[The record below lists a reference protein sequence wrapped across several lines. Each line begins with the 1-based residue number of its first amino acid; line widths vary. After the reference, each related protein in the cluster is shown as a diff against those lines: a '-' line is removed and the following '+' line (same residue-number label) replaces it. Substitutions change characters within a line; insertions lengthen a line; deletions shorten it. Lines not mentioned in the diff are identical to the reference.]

1 MTATRRA
8 FIVGS
13 VAATLVAPRLAR
25 AAAGAVVVIGA
36 GFGGATAAR
45 YLKRLD
51 PTVDVTL
58 VEREAAIVTCPF
70 SNAVLGGYETLQ
82 GITRSLDGLKAAGI
96 KVVRGEASAIDLQAR
111 SVRLADGS
119 RLAYD
124 RLVVSPGIDL
134 NFAGVAGYS
143 EAAAAQMPHA
153 WKAGAQT
160 TLLRQ
165 QLEAMP
171 DGGTFIVAPPANPFR
186 CPPGPYER
194 VSLVASYFKAKKPK
208 SKILVFDAKDNFSKQ
223 GLFQAAW
230 ESEFPGMIAW
240 VAGKDGGKVESVD
253 PATMTVKCGFGNQK
267 GDVVNLIPPQRAGAI
282 AQSAGLTGDN
292 GWCPVDPMTF
302 ASTKAANVHVI
313 GDASIAGAMPKSG
326 SSANAQGKVAAGAIL
341 ASLAGKPAPAP
352 ALNNICYSLV
362 TPDYGISVTDVYQVT
377 KDKGITTTPNAGGLS
392 VQARRPISASAS
404 SKRPTPAAGT
414 GTSAPTAGADI
425 PPDEP
430 AGAPALEWRDA
441 EP

>member
-82 GITRSLDGLKAAGI
+82 GITRSLDGLKAASI
-96 KVVRGEASAIDLQAR
+96 KVVRGEVSAIDLQAR

-165 QLEAMP
+165 QLETMP

-194 VSLVASYFKAKKPK
+194 VSLVASYFKARKPR

-253 PATMTVKCGFGNQK
+253 PATMTVKSGFGNQK
-267 GDVVNLIPPQRAGAI
+267 GDVVNIIPPQRAGAI
-282 AQSAGLTGDN
+282 AQSAGLTADN

-302 ASTKAANVHVI
+302 ASTKAANVYVV

-377 KDKGITTTPNAGGLS
+377 KDKGITATPNAGGLS
-392 VQARRPISASAS
+392 VRTPTDLGERKLEAAYARGWYRNISADSW
-404 SKRPTPAAGT
+404 G
-414 GTSAPTAGADI
+414 
-425 PPDEP
+425 
-430 AGAPALEWRDA
+430 
-441 EP
+441 

>member
-1 MTATRRA
+1 M
-8 FIVGS
+8 
-13 VAATLVAPRLAR
+13 
-25 AAAGAVVVIGA
+25 
-36 GFGGATAAR
+36 
-45 YLKRLD
+45 
-51 PTVDVTL
+51 
-58 VEREAAIVTCPF
+58 
-70 SNAVLGGYETLQ
+70 LGGYETLQ
-82 GITRSLDGLKAAGI
+82 GITRSLDGLKAAGV

-111 SVRLADGS
+111 AVRLADGS

-153 WKAGAQT
+153 WKAGTQT
-160 TLLRQ
+160 TLLRR

-253 PATMTVKCGFGNQK
+253 PAAMTVKCGFGNQK
-267 GDVVNLIPPQRAGAI
+267 GDVVNIIPPQRAGAI
-282 AQSAGLTGDN
+282 AQAAGLTGDN

-377 KDKGITTTPNAGGLS
+377 KDKGIVPTPNAGGLERQHADRS
-392 VQARRPISASAS
+392 GRAQARSGLRPRLVQEHQRRQLGLIFLPTN
-404 SKRPTPAAGT
+404 RPACPRLNGGTPNPSLPRSDT
-414 GTSAPTAGADI
+414 THVPL
-425 PPDEP
+425 P
-430 AGAPALEWRDA
+430 R
-441 EP
+441 

>member
-1 MTATRRA
+1 
-8 FIVGS
+8 
-13 VAATLVAPRLAR
+13 
-25 AAAGAVVVIGA
+25 
-36 GFGGATAAR
+36 
-45 YLKRLD
+45 
-51 PTVDVTL
+51 
-58 VEREAAIVTCPF
+58 
-70 SNAVLGGYETLQ
+70 
-82 GITRSLDGLKAAGI
+82 
-96 KVVRGEASAIDLQAR
+96 
-111 SVRLADGS
+111 
-119 RLAYD
+119 
-124 RLVVSPGIDL
+124 
-134 NFAGVAGYS
+134 
-143 EAAAAQMPHA
+143 MPHA

-392 VQARRPISASAS
+392 VRTPTDLGERKLEAAYARGWYRNISADSW
-404 SKRPTPAAGT
+404 G
-414 GTSAPTAGADI
+414 
-425 PPDEP
+425 
-430 AGAPALEWRDA
+430 
-441 EP
+441 

>member
-1 MTATRRA
+1 MTTTRRA

-13 VAATLVAPRLAR
+13 VAAALGTPKLAR

-45 YLKRLD
+45 YLRRLD
-51 PTVDVTL
+51 PNLDVTL

-82 GITRSLDGLKAAGI
+82 GITRSLDGLKAAGV

-119 RLAYD
+119 RLSYD

-134 NFAGVAGYS
+134 NFMGVAGYS
-143 EAAAAQMPHA
+143 EAAAERMPHA
-153 WKAGAQT
+153 WKAGVQT

-165 QLEAMP
+165 QLEAMR

-230 ESEFPGMIAW
+230 ESEFPGMVAW
-240 VAGKDGGKVESVD
+240 VAGKDGGKIESVD
-253 PATMTVKCGFGNQK
+253 PAAMIVKCGFGNQK
-267 GDVVNLIPPQRAGAI
+267 GDVVNIIPPQRAGAI
-282 AQSAGLTGDN
+282 AQSAGLAGEN

-341 ASLAGKPAPAP
+341 ASLAGKAAPAP

-392 VQARRPISASAS
+392 VRTPTDLGERKLEAAYARGWYRNISADSW
-404 SKRPTPAAGT
+404 G
-414 GTSAPTAGADI
+414 
-425 PPDEP
+425 
-430 AGAPALEWRDA
+430 
-441 EP
+441 

>member
-1 MTATRRA
+1 MTTTRRA
-8 FIVGS
+8 FIAGT
-13 VAATLVAPRLAR
+13 VAAAALGAPRLAR
-25 AAAGAVVVIGA
+25 AAGGAVVVIGA

-51 PTVDVTL
+51 PALDVTL
-58 VEREAAIVTCPF
+58 IERETSIVTCPF
-70 SNAVLGGYETLQ
+70 SNAVLGGYETLA
-82 GITRSLDGLKAAGI
+82 GITRSLDGLRAAGV
-96 KVVRGEASAIDLQAR
+96 KVVRGEASAIDIEAR
-111 SVRLADGS
+111 SVRLTNGI
-119 RLAYD
+119 RLVYD

-160 TLLRQ
+160 VLLRQ
-165 QLEAMP
+165 QLEAMA

-194 VSLVASYFKAKKPK
+194 ISLVASYFKAKKPK
-208 SKILVFDAKDNFSKQ
+208 SRILVFDAKDAFSKQ

-253 PATMTVKCGFGNQK
+253 PASMTVKTGFGNQK

-282 AQSAGLTGDN
+282 AHAAGLTADN

-326 SSANAQGKVAAGAIL
+326 SSANAQGKVAAAAIV

-352 ALNNICYSLV
+352 ALMNICYSLV
-362 TPDYGISVTDVYQVT
+362 APDYGISVTDVYQVT
-377 KDKGITTTPNAGGLS
+377 KDKGIVATPNAGGLS
-392 VQARRPISASAS
+392 VR
-404 SKRPTPAAGT
+404 
-414 GTSAPTAGADI
+414 APTALGERKLEAAYARGWYRNITADTW
-425 PPDEP
+425 
-430 AGAPALEWRDA
+430 G
-441 EP
+441 

>member
-8 FIVGS
+8 FIAGS
-13 VAATLVAPRLAR
+13 AAAMLGTPKLAR

-51 PTVDVTL
+51 PNLDVTL
-58 VEREAAIVTCPF
+58 VERDAAIVTCPF

-111 SVRLADGS
+111 SVRLADGT

-124 RLVVSPGIDL
+124 RLVMSPGIDL
-134 NFAGVAGYS
+134 NFPGVAGYS
-143 EAAAAQMPHA
+143 EAAAERMPHA

-160 TLLRQ
+160 TLLRR

-253 PATMTVKCGFGNQK
+253 PAAMTVKSGFGNQK
-267 GDVVNLIPPQRAGAI
+267 GDVVNVIPPQRAGAI

-292 GWCPVDPMTF
+292 GWCPVDPVTF
-302 ASTKAANVHVI
+302 ASTKAANVYVV

-326 SSANAQGKVAAGAIL
+326 SSANAQAKVAVAAIL

-377 KDKGITTTPNAGGLS
+377 KDKGIQPTPNAGGLS
-392 VQARRPISASAS
+392 VKTPTDLGERKLEAAYARGWYRNISADSW
-404 SKRPTPAAGT
+404 G
-414 GTSAPTAGADI
+414 
-425 PPDEP
+425 
-430 AGAPALEWRDA
+430 
-441 EP
+441 

>member
-96 KVVRGEASAIDLQAR
+96 KVVRGEVSAIDLQAR

-165 QLEAMP
+165 QLETMP

-194 VSLVASYFKAKKPK
+194 VSLVASYFKARKPR

-253 PATMTVKCGFGNQK
+253 PATMTVKSGFGNQK
-267 GDVVNLIPPQRAGAI
+267 GDVVNIIPPQRAGAI
-282 AQSAGLTGDN
+282 AQSAGLTADN

-302 ASTKAANVHVI
+302 ASTKAANVYVV

-392 VQARRPISASAS
+392 VRTPTDLGERKLEAAYARGWYRNISADSW
-404 SKRPTPAAGT
+404 G
-414 GTSAPTAGADI
+414 
-425 PPDEP
+425 
-430 AGAPALEWRDA
+430 
-441 EP
+441 

>member
-1 MTATRRA
+1 MTTTRRA
-8 FIVGS
+8 FIAGT
-13 VAATLVAPRLAR
+13 VATATLGTPMLAR

-51 PTVDVTL
+51 PNLEVTL
-58 VEREAAIVTCPF
+58 IERETSIVTCPF
-70 SNAVLGGYETLQ
+70 SNAMLGGYETLA
-82 GITRSLDGLKAAGI
+82 GITRSLDGLRAAGVKI
-96 KVVRGEASAIDLQAR
+96 VRGEASAIDVEAR
-111 SVRLADGS
+111 SVRLTNGI
-119 RLAYD
+119 RLVYD

-160 TLLRQ
+160 MLLRQ
-165 QLEAMP
+165 QLEAMA

-194 VSLVASYFKAKKPK
+194 ISLVASYFKAKKPK
-208 SKILVFDAKDNFSKQ
+208 SKILVFDAKDAFSKQ

-253 PATMTVKCGFGNQK
+253 PASMTVKTGFGNQK

-282 AQSAGLTGDN
+282 AQAAGLTADN

-302 ASTKAANVHVI
+302 ASIKAANVHVV

-326 SSANAQGKVAAGAIL
+326 SSANAQGKVAAAAIV
-341 ASLAGKPAPAP
+341 ASLAGKAAPAP
-352 ALNNICYSLV
+352 ALLNICYSLV
-362 TPDYGISVTDVYQVT
+362 APDYGISVTDIYQVT
-377 KDKGITTTPNAGGLS
+377 KDKGIVATPNAGGLS
-392 VQARRPISASAS
+392 VR
-404 SKRPTPAAGT
+404 
-414 GTSAPTAGADI
+414 APTALGERKLEAAYARGWYRNISADTW
-425 PPDEP
+425 
-430 AGAPALEWRDA
+430 G
-441 EP
+441 

>member
-8 FIVGS
+8 FVVGS

-124 RLVVSPGIDL
+124 RLIVSPGIDL

-143 EAAAAQMPHA
+143 EAAATQMPHA

-194 VSLVASYFKAKKPK
+194 VSLVASYFKAKKPR

-253 PATMTVKCGFGNQK
+253 PAAMTVKSGFGNQK
-267 GDVVNLIPPQRAGAI
+267 GDVVNIIPPQRAGAI

-302 ASTKAANVHVI
+302 ASTKAANVYVI

-341 ASLAGKPAPAP
+341 ASLAGKPAAAP

-392 VQARRPISASAS
+392 VRTPTDHGERKLEAAYARGWYRNISADSW
-404 SKRPTPAAGT
+404 G
-414 GTSAPTAGADI
+414 
-425 PPDEP
+425 
-430 AGAPALEWRDA
+430 
-441 EP
+441 

>member
-1 MTATRRA
+1 MTTTRRK
-8 FIVGS
+8 FIAGA
-13 VAATLVAPRLAR
+13 VATVTFGTPMLAR
-25 AAAGAVVVIGA
+25 AATGSVVVIGA

-45 YLKRLD
+45 YLKLLD
-51 PTVDVTL
+51 PALEVTL
-58 VEREAAIVTCPF
+58 VEREASIVTCPF

-82 GITRSLDGLKAAGI
+82 GITRGLDGLKAAGV
-96 KVVRGEASAIDLQAR
+96 KVVRGEASAIDTQAR

-134 NFAGVAGYS
+134 NFAGVQGYS
-143 EAAAAQMPHA
+143 EAASAQMPHA

-160 TLLRQ
+160 TLLRR

-171 DGGTFIVAPPANPFR
+171 DGGTFIVAPPGNPFR

-194 VSLVASYFKAKKPK
+194 ISLVASYFKARKPK

-223 GLFQAAW
+223 GLFQSAW

-253 PATMTVKCGFGNQK
+253 PASMTLKCGFGNQK

-282 AQSAGLTGDN
+282 AQAAGLTADN

-302 ASTKAANVHVI
+302 ASAKAANVYVV

-326 SSANAQGKVAAGAIL
+326 SSANAQAKAAAAAIL
-341 ASLAGKPAPAP
+341 ASLAGKQATPP
-352 ALNNICYSLV
+352 ALLNICYSLV

-377 KDKGITTTPNAGGLS
+377 KDKGIVPTPNAGGLS
-392 VQARRPISASAS
+392 VRTPTDMGERKLEAAYARGWYKNISVD
-404 SKRPTPAAGT
+404 TWG
-414 GTSAPTAGADI
+414 G
-425 PPDEP
+425 
-430 AGAPALEWRDA
+430 
-441 EP
+441 

>member
-1 MTATRRA
+1 VPRA
-8 FIVGS
+8 
-13 VAATLVAPRLAR
+13 AR
-25 AAAGAVVVIGA
+25 A
-36 GFGGATAAR
+36 
-45 YLKRLD
+45 
-51 PTVDVTL
+51 P
-58 VEREAAIVTCPF
+58 AIVTCPF

-160 TLLRQ
+160 MLLRQ

-282 AQSAGLTGDN
+282 AQSAGLSGDN

-362 TPDYGISVTDVYQVT
+362 TPDYGISVTDIYQVT

-392 VQARRPISASAS
+392 VKTPTDLGERKLEAAYARGWYRNISADSW
-404 SKRPTPAAGT
+404 G
-414 GTSAPTAGADI
+414 
-425 PPDEP
+425 
-430 AGAPALEWRDA
+430 
-441 EP
+441 